1 MLIVGVSFFEK
12 PSLNEIS
19 MINALFVTYAFEAWC
34 LELTRR
40 HPKIPHYLN
49 DIIVFH
55 TARRS
60 GKPTMHDYFAAI

>member
-1 MLIVGVSFFEK
+1 
-12 PSLNEIS
+12 

-40 HPKIPHYLN
+40 NPKIPHYLN

-60 GKPTMHDYFAAI
+60 GKTTMYDYFAAI